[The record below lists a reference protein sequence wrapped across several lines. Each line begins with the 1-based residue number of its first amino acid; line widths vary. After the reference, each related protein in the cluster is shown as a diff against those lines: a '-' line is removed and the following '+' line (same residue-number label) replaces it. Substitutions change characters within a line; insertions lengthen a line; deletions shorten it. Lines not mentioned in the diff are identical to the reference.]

1 MCVCA
6 CFALCC
12 RWSSSAS
19 CRLLHLADIPTN
31 KKKSYVKFEPFLR
44 CEFTLVLVQYPYT
57 HTSVTGCPAYTR
69 THTQTHTRT
78 RGCLFSLLATTTIS
92 RAPASSRVRQMHV
105 LCSFLILPRSSFC
118 VRVCWVQ
125 GKAKSKRQEREP
137 SNRHKY
143 LNKLRKKKSVV
154 VKPKSFCVAAGC
166 ARIYLDIQL
175 IAELKRCT
183 YWRWQSTF
191 K

>member
-1 MCVCA
+1 MIVKCIV
-6 CFALCC
+6 
-12 RWSSSAS
+12 SSIAS
-19 CRLLHLADIPTN
+19 RGYTN
-31 KKKSYVKFEPFLR
+31 QQKKEFYVKFEPLLR
-44 CEFTLVLVQYPYT
+44 CEFTIVLVQYPYT

-105 LCSFLILPRSSFC
+105 LCSFLILPRSFFC

-137 SNRHKY
+137 PSNRHKY
-143 LNKLRKKKSVV
+143 LNKLRKKKRS
-154 VKPKSFCVAAGC
+154 GE
-166 ARIYLDIQL
+166 
-175 IAELKRCT
+175 AEEFLCC
-183 YWRWQSTF
+183 RWMLTNLS
-191 K
+191 